1 MKREEKYLSDHDHKG
16 IPYRG
21 YIFFFHYS
29 GKSFGI
35 IMLPFVLYDIYF
47 YANHSIDATGEQ
59 NVPGRYIN
67 HSRKNANLLPRLV
80 PINNQPRILFFS
92 SREIQEGEE
101 LVYDYNDHTSEAI
114 ASHPWLTN

>member
-1 MKREEKYLSDHDHKG
+1 MTMKG
-16 IPYRG
+16 
-21 YIFFFHYS
+21 FHIEDTFS
-29 GKSFGI
+29 SSTTLGKSFGI
-35 IMLPFVLYDIYF
+35 IIYCHLSCYDIYF
-47 YANHSIDATGEQ
+47 YAHYSIDATGEK

-80 PINNQPRILFFS
+80 PINNQPRILFFA

-101 LVYDYNDHTSEAI
+101 LVYDYNDHTSEAV